1 MTTHVI
7 AIGGTGARLVEAITH
22 LAAAGIFIGRNGEPG
37 DLHVVFVDPDQ
48 GNGNLARTR
57 ATTLPIY
64 RRCQERIA
72 RTSDLQPISWMR
84 TEVLSADDDLWT
96 PFQHADASMTLR
108 DTFRLQRRSPT
119 HNLASVLYTQEEQDM
134 SLRDGFRGRPA
145 VGVAMMTNFIRDNRI
160 NRSWRD
166 FINTIREGDEIFLCA
181 SIFGGTGASGFPTLG
196 RLLAREIEDSFN
208 DVKLGGVLMLPYFD
222 FGLMDRNN
230 GIYACPEEFTM
241 RSKVALEYYGNHNP
255 KFDKVYLL
263 GTPNLTSIGDA
274 EVEPGG
280 ASQKNPPHFLE
291 LYGALAL
298 RDFLLTDGTDDP
310 RVIYLSRNS
319 KNRVAWDDIPDSKEV
334 ANKLKCMTRFAFAW
348 LSAIV
353 PDLEYARENREN
365 FNDVRWASRF
375 FNEPETLRNDRD
387 SLMAIHDWSRNYLE
401 WLLKVNQPEEVQWFK
416 SNILEPDDHDNF
428 DRDKFPDLVLGRGLD
443 QNGAPMIDT
452 SPYLNQFLDRLFNRK
467 IAVSEDQRVVGLAKS
482 LYRAIGSSL

>member
-1 MTTHVI
+1 
-7 AIGGTGARLVEAITH
+7 
-22 LAAAGIFIGRNGEPG
+22 
-37 DLHVVFVDPDQ
+37 
-48 GNGNLARTR
+48 
-57 ATTLPIY
+57 
-64 RRCQERIA
+64 
-72 RTSDLQPISWMR
+72 
-84 TEVLSADDDLWT
+84 
-96 PFQHADASMTLR
+96 
-108 DTFRLQRRSPT
+108 
-119 HNLASVLYTQEEQDM
+119 M

-196 RLLAREIEDSFN
+196 RLLAREIEDS
-208 DVKLGGVLMLPYFD
+208 
-222 FGLMDRNN
+222 
-230 GIYACPEEFTM
+230 
-241 RSKVALEYYGNHNP
+241 
-255 KFDKVYLL
+255 
-263 GTPNLTSIGDA
+263 
-274 EVEPGG
+274 
-280 ASQKNPPHFLE
+280 
-291 LYGALAL
+291 AL